1 MVEVE
6 SADPA
11 CSEDG
16 PLLGPPRLPVRPR
29 SQPGAC
35 AVVENGATTGAM
47 IAGTDAKS
55 IVHLSDVWNRVLDE
69 PLSSDEIAQDAC
81 ACSFSVLAGYRIY
94 RSGHAVRGGGW
105 TPAAFKPV

>member
-29 SQPGAC
+29 SQPEAC
-35 AVVENGATTGAM
+35 DVVENGATTGAT

-55 IVHLSDVWNRVLDE
+55 IVHLSDVWTGFWMSR
-69 PLSSDEIAQDAC
+69 
-81 ACSFSVLAGYRIY
+81 
-94 RSGHAVRGGGW
+94 
-105 TPAAFKPV
+105 

>member
-1 MVEVE
+1 MRCLVEVE
-6 SADPA
+6 SADQA

-29 SQPGAC
+29 SRSAVC

-47 IAGTDAKS
+47 IARTGAMIARTDAKS
-55 IVHLSDVWNRVLDE
+55 IVHSI
-69 PLSSDEIAQDAC
+69 SDEIAQDAF
-81 ACSFSVLAGYRIY
+81 AFAFSFSVLAGYRIY
-94 RSGHAVRGGGW
+94 WPGHAARGGSW

>member
-16 PLLGPPRLPVRPR
+16 PLLGPPRLQVRPR
-29 SQPGAC
+29 SQPTVC
-35 AVVENGATTGAM
+35 AVVENGATTGAMIVGTGAM

-55 IVHLSDVWNRVLDE
+55 IVH
-69 PLSSDEIAQDAC
+69 
-81 ACSFSVLAGYRIY
+81 
-94 RSGHAVRGGGW
+94 
-105 TPAAFKPV
+105 